1 MTTNHRAYI
10 TMFDSLY
17 KFTIHQHYQPF
28 DLFPLMSCAHVQ
40 QVVFWLRDIP
50 IFLEGN

>member
-1 MTTNHRAYI
+1 
-10 TMFDSLY
+10 
-17 KFTIHQHYQPF
+17 
-28 DLFPLMSCAHVQ
+28 MSCAHVQ